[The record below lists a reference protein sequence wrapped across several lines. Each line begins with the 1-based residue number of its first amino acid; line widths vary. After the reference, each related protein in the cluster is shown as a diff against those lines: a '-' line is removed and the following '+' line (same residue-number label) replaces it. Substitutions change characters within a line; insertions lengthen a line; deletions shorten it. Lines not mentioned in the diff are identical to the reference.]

1 MGSVLNRIERRMSEE
16 ISEDFG
22 IAQELQMIS
31 SLHRLAPASDNET
44 AADRRKRRNQDKRWR
59 RIHRK

>member
-1 MGSVLNRIERRMSEE
+1 MGSLLNRIERQMSEE
-16 ISEDFG
+16 ISEG
-22 IAQELQMIS
+22 SAIAQELQLLS
-31 SLHRLAPASDNET
+31 RLHRLAPAADNET